1 MKIINKILWTFIFA
15 LTLASCEKKLTD
27 LQPIDQIPAEKAILN
42 LNDLGG
48 AVNGVYG
55 TWIGRRTHYVSA
67 LITDEVRL
75 GVGSEYRNVGN
86 ALFNWQFVSDS
97 QDWRDTEA
105 QGGFGGVWT
114 NLYSVIDRAN
124 RTLELGATV
133 PAITATDIALK
144 NQYFGEMLAL
154 RAMAHFELLR
164 LYSITAEYNP
174 TALGVVLQTSYVR
187 NPATYRPSRNTQKQV
202 VDQIAADLVSAR
214 ALIPSTFT
222 DISRVTRNA
231 VIATQARLA
240 LHIKDWQGVIDRS
253 TEVIPL
259 QPLSTIAN
267 YSALW
272 TTRTLPSTQSTEVIW
287 KLNITNSNN
296 AVAVGLLWQDANS
309 AQQAAPAAKLM
320 NTFNQVTDVRFNTF
334 FKTSPRNLI
343 AKYGYLPQ
351 TGETFSYDIKMIRTS
366 ELVLARAEAYAE
378 LPTPNLSA
386 ANADLALLRS
396 NRITGYVHV
405 PITDKATLI
414 NEIILERYKELCYE
428 GNRYNDL
435 RRRSLPI
442 NRDASDIGGVATSQN
457 LPVSDLHYILPIPF
471 QEIQA
476 NPNIAQNVGY

>member
-1 MKIINKILWTFIFA
+1 MKIINKIIWALMFV

-27 LQPIDQIPAEKAILN
+27 LQPIDQIPAEKAISN
-42 LNDLGG
+42 LTDLGG

-55 TWIGRRTHYVSA
+55 TWQARRSHYISA
-67 LITDEVRL
+67 LISDEVRL
-75 GVGSEYRNVGN
+75 GVGAEYRNVGN

-97 QDWRDTEA
+97 QDWRDGET
-105 QGGFGGVWT
+105 GGVWT
-114 NLYSVIDRAN
+114 NLYAVIDRAN
-124 RTLELGATV
+124 RALELGAPV
-133 PAITATDIALK
+133 PATTAADIALK
-144 NQYFGEMLAL
+144 NQYFGEMLAI

-174 TALGVVLQTSYVR
+174 TALGPVLQTTYVK
-187 NPATYRPSRNTQKQV
+187 NPATYQPTRNTQKQV
-202 VDQIAADLVSAR
+202 ADQIAADLVSAR
-214 ALIPSTFT
+214 GLITNSFT

-231 VIATQARLA
+231 VIATQARVA
-240 LHIKDWQGVIDRS
+240 LHIKDWQGVVDRA
-253 TEVIPL
+253 TEVIAL
-259 QPLSTIAN
+259 QPLTNIAN
-267 YSALW
+267 YPSLW
-272 TTRTLPSTQSTEVIW
+272 TTRTLPTTQATEVIW
-287 KLNITNSNN
+287 KLNITATNTGSS
-296 AVAVGLLWQDANS
+296 VGSLWQDLNG

-320 NTFNQVTDVRFNTF
+320 NTFNTTTDIRFSTF
-334 FKTSPRNLI
+334 FRTTPRNLI
-343 AKYGYLPQ
+343 AKYGCVPPA
-351 TGETFSYDIKMIRTS
+351 GENFNYDIKMIRTA

-378 LPTPNLSA
+378 LPTPNLAA

-414 NEIILERYKELCYE
+414 SEILLERYKELCYE

-442 NRDASDIGGVATSQN
+442 NRDASDIGGVASSQN

-476 NPNIAQNVGY
+476 NPSISQNVGY